1 MKGEWTLKPKKIG
14 ISCYPTVGGSGV
26 VATELGKQL
35 ASRGHEVHFITT
47 EIPFRLDDKV
57 YPNIF
62 FHEVE
67 VNQYAVFKHPPHDL
81 TAASKLAEVIRTH
94 ELDILHVHYAVP
106 HAVCAILAKQM
117 SGRSIKIMTTLHGTD
132 ITVLGFDPSLQPLIR
147 FGIEQSDCVTA
158 VSHDLV
164 RQTKELVETSK
175 SIETVYNFVDEDVY
189 YPKPVE
195 GLAAHY
201 GISSDER
208 VLIHISNFRPVK
220 RILDVLKSFSLI
232 LNKAKAKLLL
242 IGNGPEL
249 PIARQYI
256 KEHGLEENV
265 LVLGNQ
271 KHIAE
276 LLSMSD
282 VMLLLSE
289 KESFGLVAL
298 EAMACGV
305 PVVGTAIG
313 GIPEVIE
320 DGATGY
326 LVPVGDVE
334 FVAERVLQL
343 LQDQATHQRFRERAL
358 KRVKQEFYSQRIV
371 SEYERLYEK
380 MLQEDGTMD
389 E

>member
-1 MKGEWTLKPKKIG
+1 MKPKKIG

-81 TAASKLAEVIRTH
+81 SAASKIAEVIRSH
-94 ELDILHVHYAVP
+94 ELDFLHVHYAVP

-117 SGRSIKIMTTLHGTD
+117 SGRDIKIMTTLHGTD

-147 FGIEQSDCVTA
+147 FGIEQSDIVTA
-158 VSHDLV
+158 VSKDLV
-164 RQTKELVETSK
+164 RQTQELVGTAK
-175 SIETVYNFVDEDVY
+175 PIETVYNFVDEEVY

-195 GLAAHY
+195 GLASHY
-201 GISSDER
+201 GIAQDEH
-208 VLIHISNFRPVK
+208 VVIHISNFRPVK

-232 LNKAKAKLLL
+232 LQGAKAKLLL

-249 PIARQYI
+249 PVARQYI
-256 KEHGLEENV
+256 KENKLDDHV

-305 PVVGTAIG
+305 PVIGTDIG

-320 DGATGY
+320 DQKSGF

-334 FVAERVLQL
+334 LVAQRALEL
-343 LQDQATHQRFRERAL
+343 LTDAHHHQRFKEQAL
-358 KRVKQEFYSQRIV
+358 KRAKQEFYSQRIV

-380 MLQEDGTMD
+380 MLLKDTAND
-389 E
+389 S

>member
-1 MKGEWTLKPKKIG
+1 MKKKKIG

-35 ASRGHEVHFITT
+35 ASRGHEVHFITS
-47 EIPFRLDDKV
+47 EIPFRLDDRI

-67 VNQYAVFKHPPHDL
+67 VNQYAVFKHAPHDL
-81 TAASKLAEVIRTH
+81 TAASKMAEVIRTH
-94 ELDILHVHYAVP
+94 ELDFLHVHYAVP

-117 SGRSIKIMTTLHGTD
+117 SGRDIKIMTTLHGTD
-132 ITVLGFDPSLQPLIR
+132 ITVLGFDPSLRQLIK

-158 VSHDLV
+158 VSNDLV
-164 RQTKELVETSK
+164 EQTKRLVNTSK
-175 SIETVYNFVDEDVY
+175 SIETIYNFIDEDVY

-195 GLAAHY
+195 GLRAHY
-201 GISSDER
+201 GIDEKED

-220 RILDVLKSFSLI
+220 RILDVLKSFLLI
-232 LNKAKAKLLL
+232 RKERKAKLLL

-249 PIARQYI
+249 PVARQFVA
-256 KEHGLEENV
+256 ENGLQDDV
-265 LVLGNQ
+265 LLLGNQ

-282 VMLLLSE
+282 LMLLLSE

-305 PVVGTAIG
+305 PVIGTKIG

-320 DGATGY
+320 DEVSGF
-326 LVPVGDVE
+326 LVPLGDVE
-334 FVAERVLQL
+334 AVARHALRLLNDPVLKQS
-343 LQDQATHQRFRERAL
+343 FRKAAH
-358 KRVKQEFYSQRIV
+358 KRVQKHFYSQSVV
-371 SEYERLYEK
+371 SQYERLYEK
-380 MLQEDGTMD
+380 CFMEKI
-389 E
+389 